1 MNEKKK
7 IHRSKNCQKTNKI
20 DISYNNFSHL
30 KINKTFNGWETT
42 FASI

>member
-1 MNEKKK
+1 MNNTVLQWSQVS
-7 IHRSKNCQKTNKI
+7 ITTNKI